1 MPDEA
6 GFEPRTG
13 DASSDED
20 ALSDAATA
28 GWSVTHNM
36 QNVGSRRTMPDEVS
50 SDEAGFE
57 PRAGD
62 ASSDEDALSDAATA
76 GGEDGVQK
84 IAVTLIK
91 GMGGDILCELQV
103 DRDATVGQIVARM
116 VDALGKD
123 EAYRYVEEGWKLVPL
138 LGRDPLR
145 YYLLRDPYKK
155 IMSDIMSDRL
165 VVRRAVQE
173 QDSTMWFQLAGP
185 DCTYVD

>member
-13 DASSDED
+13 DASSDAD
-20 ALSDAATA
+20 ALSDAAT
-28 GWSVTHNM
+28 
-36 QNVGSRRTMPDEVS
+36 VGGS
-50 SDEAGFE
+50 
-57 PRAGD
+57 
-62 ASSDEDALSDAATA
+62 
-76 GGEDGVQK
+76 EDGEQR
-84 IAVTLIK
+84 IAVTIIK
-91 GMGGDILCELQV
+91 GVGGGMLCENLQV

-165 VVRRAVQE
+165 VRRAVQE

-185 DCTYVD
+185 DCQIAPMSIERKAATGRYGHGS

>member
-1 MPDEA
+1 MPDEVASDEA
-6 GFEPRTG
+6 GVEPRTG

-20 ALSDAATA
+20 TMSDAATA
-28 GWSVTHNM
+28 G
-36 QNVGSRRTMPDEVS
+36 
-50 SDEAGFE
+50 
-57 PRAGD
+57 
-62 ASSDEDALSDAATA
+62 DED
-76 GGEDGVQK
+76 EDGEQL
-84 IAVTLIK
+84 IALTLIN

-155 IMSDIMSDRL
+155 DY
-165 VVRRAVQE
+165 VRY
-173 QDSTMWFQLAGP
+173 
-185 DCTYVD
+185 YV